1 MKENSRD
8 SYPRRLPKLFHRC
21 ASCRAV
27 GLKPGILATK
37 HGDYGI
43 RDSFK
48 DQAELELDEA
58 GLCEQCANFSRDG
71 V

>member
-1 MKENSRD
+1 MRENSRD
-8 SYPRRLPKLFHRC
+8 SYPRRFPKLFHRC
-21 ASCRAV
+21 AGCRVV

-37 HGDYGI
+37 HVDYGM

-48 DQAELELDEA
+48 GEAELELDKD
-58 GLCEQCANFSRDG
+58 GLCAEYAHFDRDG